1 MVNGV
6 EPVELNPNFMED
18 LFKAA
23 AGKGIIIYDEIGGTL
38 EPTAT
43 FGNGKTSRSL
53 LAVYQ
58 ANFTPQITKF
68 SLHISILRATL
79 HDCLSKSPNPYR
91 FTDHSLHGQQ
101 MELSIIM
108 QLNKCCIYKF
118 ANLLLLNAPPCLC
131 RQFKVADSK
140 RWSISE
146 EVYTPGTG
154 MSCP

>member
-6 EPVELNPNFMED
+6 EPVELNPNFMEE

-58 ANFTPQITKF
+58 ACSKITQT
-68 SLHISILRATL
+68 SSCTMHMLH
-79 HDCLSKSPNPYR
+79 
-91 FTDHSLHGQQ
+91 
-101 MELSIIM
+101 
-108 QLNKCCIYKF
+108 
-118 ANLLLLNAPPCLC
+118 
-131 RQFKVADSK
+131 
-140 RWSISE
+140 
-146 EVYTPGTG
+146 
-154 MSCP
+154 

>member
-1 MVNGV
+1 MKLQVDFSSFGFAKYLRAAALMVNGV

-58 ANFTPQITKF
+58 VSLVLGFSTTFLGVSLSQIACF
-68 SLHISILRATL
+68 SSALCMMFMHWKACR
-79 HDCLSKSPNPYR
+79 
-91 FTDHSLHGQQ
+91 
-101 MELSIIM
+101 
-108 QLNKCCIYKF
+108 LNERPSAF
-118 ANLLLLNAPPCLC
+118 
-131 RQFKVADSK
+131 S
-140 RWSISE
+140 
-146 EVYTPGTG
+146 T
-154 MSCP
+154 